1 MIQEISARELRAMM
15 DRGESFELV
24 DVRTPAEQSIA
35 SISGARLLDQA
46 AYDALVQM
54 EPQTPIVFFCHRGT
68 RSRGAAEH
76 FRQQGFENLYN
87 VRDGI
92 DGWSRDVDPS
102 VPLY

>member
-1 MIQEISARELRAMM
+1 MIHEISALELKEML
-15 DRGESFELV
+15 DRGGSFELI

-35 SISGARLLDQA
+35 SIAGARLLDQA
-46 AYDALVQM
+46 AYDTLVAM
-54 EPQTPIVFFCHRGT
+54 DPQTPIVFFCHLGT

-102 VPLY
+102 VQRY

>member
-1 MIQEISARELRAMM
+1 MIQEISATELRAMM
-15 DRGESFELV
+15 DRGESFELI

-35 SISGARLLDQA
+35 SIGGAKLLDQP
-46 AYDALVQM
+46 AYDALVRID
-54 EPQTPIVFFCHRGT
+54 PQTPIVFFCHLGA
-68 RSRGAAEH
+68 RSRSAAEH

-102 VPLY
+102 VPRY